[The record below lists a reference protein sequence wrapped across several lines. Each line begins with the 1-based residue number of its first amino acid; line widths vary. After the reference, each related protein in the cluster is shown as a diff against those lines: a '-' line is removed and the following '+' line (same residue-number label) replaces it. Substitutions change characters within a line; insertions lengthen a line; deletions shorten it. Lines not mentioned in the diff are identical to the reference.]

1 MATRLNRWACTAAT
15 LDLIREHELLSSA
28 VSVTA
33 TFPGDE
39 IRQEAVWAESV
50 EGEIGWPVMQPDRRQ
65 FDDFFDITLAISTV
79 DKPDEDAAMT
89 RTEEL
94 LSAVIEALQEAA
106 TLEEL
111 DGVVSAEVTSAAM
124 FAAETKTAGFVGR
137 GQVVVSVH
145 SRIT

>member
-1 MATRLNRWACTAAT
+1 MATRMNRWAATSAT
-15 LDLIREHELLSSA
+15 LDLIREHEQVPSS

-39 IRQEAVWAESV
+39 LKAESV
-50 EGEIGWPVMQPDRRQ
+50 WVDSIEGDISWPVMQADRRQ
-65 FDDFFDITLAISTV
+65 YDDQFDITLAVSTL
-79 DKPDEDAAMT
+79 DKATEDAAMT

-94 LSAVIEALQEAA
+94 VSAVVEALQDLS
-106 TLEEL
+106 TLDDL